1 MVQTVGP
8 VQYTG
13 TNVTNLELYIE
24 GPQPGVSYYVDDVT
38 VTEVGSAAT
47 WKEEA
52 NARIEQIRKR
62 DAKIRIVDSN
72 NKPVSGVSIDVRQ
85 VKHEF
90 GFGSAI
96 TMNGIHDPRYTEFF
110 KNIMSGRYLKMK
122 QNGIPTKQPGQR
134 FLRQCG
140 LLVQLVCRKRHKG
153 KRPLYILGARRMA
166 AFMA

>member
-1 MVQTVGP
+1 
-8 VQYTG
+8 
-13 TNVTNLELYIE
+13 
-24 GPQPGVSYYVDDVT
+24 VDDVT

-96 TMNGIHDPRYTEFF
+96 TMNGIHDPRYTSSS
-110 KNIMSGRYLKMK
+110 K
-122 QNGIPTKQPGQR
+122 
-134 FLRQCG
+134 
-140 LLVQLVCRKRHKG
+140 
-153 KRPLYILGARRMA
+153 
-166 AFMA
+166 